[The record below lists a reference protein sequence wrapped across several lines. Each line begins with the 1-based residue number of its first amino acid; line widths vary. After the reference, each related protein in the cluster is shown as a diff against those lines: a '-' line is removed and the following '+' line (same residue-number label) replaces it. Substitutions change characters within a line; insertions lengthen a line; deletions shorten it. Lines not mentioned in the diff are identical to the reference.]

1 MARAS
6 RIGKVDLGPSY
17 LQDAQMVDYSY
28 LTEQVDKTIAENN
41 KRKEEISSDIR
52 TNLSNLQD
60 QLSKNEQ
67 LAATNADVVSQRAIQ
82 FSESASQKNL
92 QFNRLYQQ
100 GKMSR
105 DEFLIA
111 TNNVN
116 RSATNLNHFITT
128 IDGYRQQA
136 MERQDKVINQNTGL
150 VEGQKLDAWLSD
162 QYEGYRNLSNH
173 AIYMDDSGQA
183 YFGKIDSKTG
193 GISKNPSDFNS
204 IASTNTQ
211 TPQKYLNKDMDK
223 YTTGM
228 TKTLGAFVAANITG
242 FETVEDALEK
252 PGAVKYIEDKWN
264 EFSKNN
270 FNVLS
275 VITNQMG
282 LADNGEEWSF
292 TYDKDEAD
300 ANSNLILLKK
310 NSNDGQQVGIVSDHK
325 NFTEGKKKA
334 KEKFAIEARA
344 KVARKETPEEIPK
357 KTAQEIKEG
366 VASQQRSFVV
376 SNAQQLMTAQTKAD
390 WESAAETLKGIPI
403 PGETGANKSATVD
416 DIRRTDDGVVVTARI
431 ITYDDN
437 GKQIGSTTKDF
448 NYNYAGKSPQ
458 QFAKGV
464 GSLFTGGRL
473 TQADVS
479 GISTDKFDV
488 AKLGSLDTGSIRT
501 GTGITK
507 DYNELQD
514 VLINQGK
521 IKTKPDNT
529 LAQTSGEVDVEE
541 VEKIVNNIGTNMGA
555 EMKKTNIDFTAPQYI
570 TDYKGNEDQNAIK
583 FSYQGTDYVI
593 PFKIDDWFYDEI
605 DPELKGGI
613 AAPAIAYFL
622 RNLYESARV
631 NKPLDIKEFNEN
643 GVPLKEDVDVEIETE
658 KSKTVLGTEDI
669 IKKMMERN
677 PAATREQ
684 IVKGLIDKGTLP
696 KDYK

>member
-1 MARAS
+1 
-6 RIGKVDLGPSY
+6 
-17 LQDAQMVDYSY
+17 
-28 LTEQVDKTIAENN
+28 
-41 KRKEEISSDIR
+41 
-52 TNLSNLQD
+52 
-60 QLSKNEQ
+60 
-67 LAATNADVVSQRAIQ
+67 
-82 FSESASQKNL
+82 
-92 QFNRLYQQ
+92 
-100 GKMSR
+100 
-105 DEFLIA
+105 
-111 TNNVN
+111 
-116 RSATNLNHFITT
+116 
-128 IDGYRQQA
+128 
-136 MERQDKVINQNTGL
+136 
-150 VEGQKLDAWLSD
+150 
-162 QYEGYRNLSNH
+162 
-173 AIYMDDSGQA
+173 
-183 YFGKIDSKTG
+183 
-193 GISKNPSDFNS
+193 
-204 IASTNTQ
+204 
-211 TPQKYLNKDMDK
+211 
-223 YTTGM
+223 
-228 TKTLGAFVAANITG
+228 
-242 FETVEDALEK
+242 
-252 PGAVKYIEDKWN
+252 
-264 EFSKNN
+264 
-270 FNVLS
+270 
-275 VITNQMG
+275 
-282 LADNGEEWSF
+282 
-292 TYDKDEAD
+292 
-300 ANSNLILLKK
+300 
-310 NSNDGQQVGIVSDHK
+310 
-325 NFTEGKKKA
+325 
-334 KEKFAIEARA
+334 
-344 KVARKETPEEIPK
+344 TPEEIPK